1 VARLAA
7 IISGVEQTDQGSFVV
22 SVEEMNVLRQGLFVT
37 LNHGDALIRDHL
49 RTITGYELDEYRQLM
64 WDIDELSGHNAGN
77 RLLLES
83 QLRELA
89 ALTAAE
95 RDGHSPTV
103 REVVEVADKYG
114 VDVPL
119 ALRDAAID
127 SAE

>member
-1 VARLAA
+1 
-7 IISGVEQTDQGSFVV
+7 VEQRDQGSFVV
-22 SVEEMNVLRQGLFVT
+22 SAEELNLLRQGLFVT

-49 RTITGYELDEYRQLM
+49 RTITGYDFDEYRQLM
-64 WDIDELSGHNAGN
+64 WDIDELSGQNDST
-77 RLLLES
+77 RRLLES

-89 ALTAAE
+89 ALSVAE
-95 RDGHSPTV
+95 RDGHSPTA
-103 REVVEVADKYG
+103 REVVEVAYEYG